1 MLTKSR
7 RRLGKSSGG
16 AGGLDGRAV
25 KDDSD
30 TCRVRGASVWST
42 LPASGLV
49 VWASKPP
56 VDDFQVLASNPG
68 VVPARIGGDMW
79 RHHELA
85 SRRS

>member
-1 MLTKSR
+1 VLTKSR
-7 RRLGKSSGG
+7 RRLGKSSG
-16 AGGLDGRAV
+16 ATGGLDGRAV
-25 KDDSD
+25 KDDGD

-42 LPASGLV
+42 LPTSGLV
-49 VWASKPP
+49 VWASKSPMG
-56 VDDFQVLASNPG
+56 DFQVLASNQG